1 MARVLLV
8 LYSLVFVMQQVS
20 TQVSSDVHTYRG
32 NQSFEKGD
40 FDDASYHYL
49 KTLQNKSEDFR
60 AQYNLGN
67 TLYKK
72 NQYSDAVS
80 TYQKALKNAKTKE
93 QKTATLYNLGNAY
106 FKNKQQKEAVDS
118 YKQALK
124 LDPNNQTILKNL
136 QIALQKKDS
145 KQQQQEQDQQQ
156 SQQQRNNEQNK
167 GGKENPMDMYA
178 PENDKF
184 KKEQQENQQQEDN
197 SNKKEEPNQPK
208 ELEKELLQY
217 IEERERHTAK
227 RALGKQ
233 GYAQPQSNR
242 KDW

>member
-8 LYSLVFVMQQVS
+8 LYSLVFVMQVS
-20 TQVSSDVHTYRG
+20 AQVSSDVHTHRG

-49 KTLQNKSEDFR
+49 KTLQGKSEDFR

-72 NQYSDAVS
+72 NQYSDAIS

-106 FKNKQQKEAVDS
+106 SKNKQQKEAIDS
-118 YKQALK
+118 YKKALK

-156 SQQQRNNEQNK
+156 SQQQQNNEQNK
-167 GGKENPMDMYA
+167 GEKENPMDMYA
-178 PENDKF
+178 PENDKL
-184 KKEQQENQQQEDN
+184 KKEQQEGQQQEEN
-197 SNKKEEPNQPK
+197 SNKEEPNQPK
-208 ELEKELLQY
+208 ELEKELLRY

>member
-8 LYSLVFVMQQVS
+8 LYSLVFVMQVS
-20 TQVSSDVHTYRG
+20 AQVSSDVHTHRG

-49 KTLQNKSEDFR
+49 KTLQDKSEDFR

-106 FKNKQQKEAVDS
+106 YKNKQQKEAVDS

-156 SQQQRNNEQNK
+156 SQQQQNNEQNK
-167 GGKENPMDMYA
+167 GEKENPMDMYA
-178 PENDKF
+178 PENDKL
-184 KKEQQENQQQEDN
+184 KKEQQEGQQQEEN
-197 SNKKEEPNQPK
+197 SNKEEPNQPK
-208 ELEKELLQY
+208 ELEKELLRY

-227 RALGKQ
+227 RALRKQ

>member
-8 LYSLVFVMQQVS
+8 LYSLVFVMQVS
-20 TQVSSDVHTYRG
+20 AQVSSDVHIHRG

-40 FDDASYHYL
+40 FDDASYYYL
-49 KTLQNKSEDFR
+49 KTLQGKSEDFR

-93 QKTATLYNLGNAY
+93 QKIATLYNLGNAY

-156 SQQQRNNEQNK
+156 SQQQQQNK
-167 GGKENPMDMYA
+167 EEKENPMDMYA

-184 KKEQQENQQQEDN
+184 RKEQQDSKQQEDN
-197 SNKKEEPNQPK
+197 SNKEEPNQPK
-208 ELEKELLQY
+208 ELEKELLRY
-217 IEERERHTAK
+217 IEERERNTAK

>member
-8 LYSLVFVMQQVS
+8 LYSLVFVMQVS
-20 TQVSSDVHTYRG
+20 AQVSSDVHTHRG

-49 KTLQNKSEDFR
+49 KTLQGKSEDFR

-72 NQYSDAVS
+72 NQYSDAIS

-156 SQQQRNNEQNK
+156 SQQQQNNEQNK
-167 GGKENPMDMYA
+167 GEKENPMDMYA
-178 PENDKF
+178 PENDKL
-184 KKEQQENQQQEDN
+184 KKEQQEGQQQEEN
-197 SNKKEEPNQPK
+197 SNKEEPNQPK
-208 ELEKELLQY
+208 ELEKELLRY

>member
-8 LYSLVFVMQQVS
+8 LYSLVFVMQVS
-20 TQVSSDVHTYRG
+20 AQVSSDVHTHRG

-49 KTLQNKSEDFR
+49 KTLQGKSEDFR

-106 FKNKQQKEAVDS
+106 FKNKQQKEAIDS

-156 SQQQRNNEQNK
+156 SQQQQQNNQQDK
-167 GGKENPMDMYA
+167 GEKENPMDMYA

-184 KKEQQENQQQEDN
+184 KKEQQDSQKQEDN

-217 IEERERHTAK
+217 IEEQERNTAK

>member
-8 LYSLVFVMQQVS
+8 LYSLVFVMQVS
-20 TQVSSDVHTYRG
+20 AQVSSDVHTHRG

-49 KTLQNKSEDFR
+49 KTLQGKSEDFR

-72 NQYSDAVS
+72 NQYSDAIS

-156 SQQQRNNEQNK
+156 SQQQQQNNQQDK
-167 GGKENPMDMYA
+167 GEKENPMDMYA

-184 KKEQQENQQQEDN
+184 KKEQQDSKQQEDN

-217 IEERERHTAK
+217 IEERERNTAK

>member
-1 MARVLLV
+1 MARVLLI
-8 LYSLVFVMQQVS
+8 LYSLVFVMQVS
-20 TQVSSDVHTYRG
+20 AQVSSDVHTYRG

-49 KTLQNKSEDFR
+49 KTLQGKSEDFR

-184 KKEQQENQQQEDN
+184 RKERQDHQQQEDN
-197 SNKKEEPNQPK
+197 SNKEEPNQPK

>member
-1 MARVLLV
+1 MARVLLI
-8 LYSLVFVMQQVS
+8 LYSLVFVMQVS
-20 TQVSSDVHTYRG
+20 AQVSSDVHTYRG

-49 KTLQNKSEDFR
+49 KTLQGKSEDFR

-106 FKNKQQKEAVDS
+106 FKNKQQKEALDS

-184 KKEQQENQQQEDN
+184 RKERQDHQQQEDN
-197 SNKKEEPNQPK
+197 SNKEEPNQPK

>member
-8 LYSLVFVMQQVS
+8 LYSLVFVMQVS
-20 TQVSSDVHTYRG
+20 AQVSSDVHTYRG

-49 KTLQNKSEDFR
+49 KTLQDKSEDFK

-93 QKTATLYNLGNAY
+93 QKIATLYNLGNAY

-156 SQQQRNNEQNK
+156 SQQQQQNNEQNK
-167 GGKENPMDMYA
+167 GEKENPMDMYA

-184 KKEQQENQQQEDN
+184 KKEQQDSQQQEDN
-197 SNKKEEPNQPK
+197 SNKEEPNQPK
-208 ELEKELLQY
+208 ELEKELLRY
-217 IEERERHTAK
+217 IEERERNTAK

>member
-8 LYSLVFVMQQVS
+8 LYSLVFVMQVS
-20 TQVSSDVHTYRG
+20 AQVSSDVHTHRG
-32 NQSFEKGD
+32 NQSFEKGE

-49 KTLQNKSEDFR
+49 KTLQGKSEDFR

-93 QKTATLYNLGNAY
+93 QKTAALYNLGNAY
-106 FKNKQQKEAVDS
+106 YKNKQQKEAVDS

-156 SQQQRNNEQNK
+156 SQQQQNNEQNK
-167 GGKENPMDMYA
+167 GEKENPMDMYA
-178 PENDKF
+178 PENDKL
-184 KKEQQENQQQEDN
+184 KKEQQEGQQQEEN
-197 SNKKEEPNQPK
+197 SNKEEPNQPK
-208 ELEKELLQY
+208 ELEKELLRY

>member
-8 LYSLVFVMQQVS
+8 LYSLVFVMQVS
-20 TQVSSDVHTYRG
+20 AQVSSDVHTHRG

-49 KTLQNKSEDFR
+49 KTLEDKSDDFR

-156 SQQQRNNEQNK
+156 SQQQQNNEQNK
-167 GGKENPMDMYA
+167 GEKENPMDMYA
-178 PENDKF
+178 PENDKL
-184 KKEQQENQQQEDN
+184 KKEQQEGQQQEEN
-197 SNKKEEPNQPK
+197 SNKEELNQPK
-208 ELEKELLQY
+208 ELEKELLRY

>member
-1 MARVLLV
+1 M
-8 LYSLVFVMQQVS
+8 
-20 TQVSSDVHTYRG
+20 
-32 NQSFEKGD
+32 
-40 FDDASYHYL
+40 
-49 KTLQNKSEDFR
+49 
-60 AQYNLGN
+60 
-67 TLYKK
+67 
-72 NQYSDAVS
+72 
-80 TYQKALKNAKTKE
+80 
-93 QKTATLYNLGNAY
+93 GNAY

-156 SQQQRNNEQNK
+156 SQQQQNNEQNK
-167 GGKENPMDMYA
+167 GEKENPMDMYA
-178 PENDKF
+178 PENDKL
-184 KKEQQENQQQEDN
+184 KKEQQEGQQQEEN
-197 SNKKEEPNQPK
+197 SNKEEPNQPK
-208 ELEKELLQY
+208 ELEKELLRY

>member
-1 MARVLLV
+1 MVRILLV
-8 LYSLVFVMQQVS
+8 VYSFVFMIPVS
-20 TQVSSDVHTYRG
+20 AQVSSDVHTHRG

-49 KTLQNKSEDFR
+49 KTLEDKSDDFR

-93 QKTATLYNLGNAY
+93 QKTAALYNLGNAY
-106 FKNKQQKEAVDS
+106 YKNKQQKEAVDS

-136 QIALQKKDS
+136 QIA
-145 KQQQQEQDQQQ
+145 QQQ
-156 SQQQRNNEQNK
+156 SQQQQNNEQNK
-167 GGKENPMDMYA
+167 GEKENPMDMYA
-178 PENDKF
+178 PENDKL
-184 KKEQQENQQQEDN
+184 KKEQQEGQQQEEN
-197 SNKKEEPNQPK
+197 SNKEEPNQPK
-208 ELEKELLQY
+208 ELEKELLRY

-233 GYAQPQSNR
+233 GYAQTQSNR

>member
-1 MARVLLV
+1 MVRILLV
-8 LYSLVFVMQQVS
+8 VYSFVFMIPVS
-20 TQVSSDVHTYRG
+20 AQVSSDVHTHRG
-32 NQSFEKGD
+32 NQSFDKGD

-49 KTLQNKSEDFR
+49 KTLEDKSDDFR

-93 QKTATLYNLGNAY
+93 QKTAALYNLGNAY
-106 FKNKQQKEAVDS
+106 YKNKQQKEAVDS

-156 SQQQRNNEQNK
+156 SQQQQNNEQNK
-167 GGKENPMDMYA
+167 GEKENPMDMYA

-233 GYAQPQSNR
+233 GYVQPQSNR

>member
-1 MARVLLV
+1 MARVLLI
-8 LYSLVFVMQQVS
+8 LYSLVFVMQVS
-20 TQVSSDVHTYRG
+20 AQVSSDVHTYRG

-49 KTLQNKSEDFR
+49 KTLQGKSEDFR

-184 KKEQQENQQQEDN
+184 RKERQDHQQQEDN
-197 SNKKEEPNQPK
+197 SNKEEPNQPK

-242 KDW
+242 KDL

>member
-1 MARVLLV
+1 MVRILLV
-8 LYSLVFVMQQVS
+8 VYSFVFMIPVS
-20 TQVSSDVHTYRG
+20 AQVSSDVHTHRG

-49 KTLQNKSEDFR
+49 KTLEDKSDDFR

-93 QKTATLYNLGNAY
+93 QKTAALYNLGNAY
-106 FKNKQQKEAVDS
+106 YKNKQH
-118 YKQALK
+118 KQALK

-156 SQQQRNNEQNK
+156 SQQQQNNEQNK
-167 GGKENPMDMYA
+167 GEKENPMDMYA
-178 PENDKF
+178 PEKDKL
-184 KKEQQENQQQEDN
+184 KKEQQEGQQQEEN
-197 SNKKEEPNQPK
+197 SNKEEPNQPK
-208 ELEKELLQY
+208 ELEKELLRY

>member
-1 MARVLLV
+1 MVRILLV
-8 LYSLVFVMQQVS
+8 VYSFVFMIPVS
-20 TQVSSDVHTYRG
+20 AQVSSDVHTHRG

-49 KTLQNKSEDFR
+49 KTLEDKSDDFR

-67 TLYKK
+67 
-72 NQYSDAVS
+72 
-80 TYQKALKNAKTKE
+80 
-93 QKTATLYNLGNAY
+93 AY
-106 FKNKQQKEAVDS
+106 YKNKQQKEAVDS

-156 SQQQRNNEQNK
+156 SQQQQNNEQNK
-167 GGKENPMDMYA
+167 GEKENPMDMYA
-178 PENDKF
+178 PENDKL
-184 KKEQQENQQQEDN
+184 KKEQQEGQQQEEN
-197 SNKKEEPNQPK
+197 SNKEEPNQPK
-208 ELEKELLQY
+208 ELEKELLRY

>member
-8 LYSLVFVMQQVS
+8 LYSLVFVMQVS
-20 TQVSSDVHTYRG
+20 AQVSSDVHTHRG

-49 KTLQNKSEDFR
+49 KTLQGKSEDFR

-156 SQQQRNNEQNK
+156 SQQQQQNNQQDK
-167 GGKENPMDMYA
+167 GEKENPMDMYA

-184 KKEQQENQQQEDN
+184 KKEQQDSKQQEDN

-217 IEERERHTAK
+217 IEERERNTAK

>member
-8 LYSLVFVMQQVS
+8 LYSLVFVMQVS
-20 TQVSSDVHTYRG
+20 AQVSSDVHTHRG

-49 KTLQNKSEDFR
+49 KTLQGKSEDFR

-93 QKTATLYNLGNAY
+93 QKTAALYNLGNAY
-106 FKNKQQKEAVDS
+106 YKNKQQKEAVDS

-156 SQQQRNNEQNK
+156 SQQQQNNEQNK
-167 GGKENPMDMYA
+167 GEKENPMDMYA
-178 PENDKF
+178 PENDKL
-184 KKEQQENQQQEDN
+184 KKEQQEGQQQEEN
-197 SNKKEEPNQPK
+197 SNKEEPNQPK
-208 ELEKELLQY
+208 ELEKELLRY

>member
-1 MARVLLV
+1 MARVLLI
-8 LYSLVFVMQQVS
+8 LYSLVFVMQVS
-20 TQVSSDVHTYRG
+20 AQVSSDVHTYRG

-49 KTLQNKSEDFR
+49 KTLQGKSEDFR

-156 SQQQRNNEQNK
+156 SQQQQNNEQNK
-167 GGKENPMDMYA
+167 GEKENPMDMYA
-178 PENDKF
+178 PENDKL
-184 KKEQQENQQQEDN
+184 KKEQQEGQQQEEN
-197 SNKKEEPNQPK
+197 SNKEEPNQPK
-208 ELEKELLQY
+208 ELEKELLRY

-233 GYAQPQSNR
+233 GYAQTQSNR

>member
-1 MARVLLV
+1 MARILLV
-8 LYSLVFVMQQVS
+8 VYSFVFMIPVS
-20 TQVSSDVHTYRG
+20 AQVSSDVHTHRG

-49 KTLQNKSEDFR
+49 KTLEDKSDDFR

-72 NQYSDAVS
+72 NQYSDAIS

-124 LDPNNQTILKNL
+124 LDPNNQTILKT
-136 QIALQKKDS
+136 LQKKDS

>member
-1 MARVLLV
+1 MVRILLV
-8 LYSLVFVMQQVS
+8 VYSFVFMIPVS
-20 TQVSSDVHTYRG
+20 AQVSSDVHTHRG

-49 KTLQNKSEDFR
+49 KTLEDKSDDFR

-93 QKTATLYNLGNAY
+93 QKTAALYNLGNAY
-106 FKNKQQKEAVDS
+106 YKNKQQKEAVDS

-156 SQQQRNNEQNK
+156 SQQQQNNEQNK
-167 GGKENPMDMYA
+167 GEKENPMDMYA
-178 PENDKF
+178 PENDKL
-184 KKEQQENQQQEDN
+184 KKEQQEEN
-197 SNKKEEPNQPK
+197 SNKEEPNQPK
-208 ELEKELLQY
+208 ELEKELLRY

-233 GYAQPQSNR
+233 GYAQTQSNR

>member
-8 LYSLVFVMQQVS
+8 LYSLVFVMQVS
-20 TQVSSDVHTYRG
+20 AQVSSDVHTHRG

-49 KTLQNKSEDFR
+49 KTLQGKSEDFR

-156 SQQQRNNEQNK
+156 SQQQQQNNQQDK
-167 GGKENPMDMYA
+167 GEKENPMDMYA

-184 KKEQQENQQQEDN
+184 KKEQQDSKQQEDN
-197 SNKKEEPNQPK
+197 SN
-208 ELEKELLQY
+208 
-217 IEERERHTAK
+217 K

>member
-1 MARVLLV
+1 MVRVLLV
-8 LYSLVFVMQQVS
+8 LYSLVFVMQVS
-20 TQVSSDVHTYRG
+20 AQVSSDVHTHRG
-32 NQSFEKGD
+32 NQSFEKGN

-49 KTLQNKSEDFR
+49 KTLQGKSEDFR

-93 QKTATLYNLGNAY
+93 QKTAALYNLGNAY
-106 FKNKQQKEAVDS
+106 YKNKQQKEAIDS

-145 KQQQQEQDQQQ
+145 KEQDQQQ
-156 SQQQRNNEQNK
+156 SQQQQNNEQNK
-167 GGKENPMDMYA
+167 GEKENPMDMYA
-178 PENDKF
+178 PENDKL
-184 KKEQQENQQQEDN
+184 KKEQQEGQQQEEN
-197 SNKKEEPNQPK
+197 SNKEEPNQPK
-208 ELEKELLQY
+208 ELEKELLRY

>member
-8 LYSLVFVMQQVS
+8 LYSLVFVMQVS
-20 TQVSSDVHTYRG
+20 AQVSSDVHTHRG

-49 KTLQNKSEDFR
+49 KTLQGKSEDFR

-106 FKNKQQKEAVDS
+106 FKNKQRKEAVDS

-156 SQQQRNNEQNK
+156 SQQQQQNNQQDK
-167 GGKENPMDMYA
+167 GEKENPMDMYA

-184 KKEQQENQQQEDN
+184 KKEQQDSKQQEDN

-217 IEERERHTAK
+217 IEERERNTAK

>member
-8 LYSLVFVMQQVS
+8 LYSLVFVMQVS
-20 TQVSSDVHTYRG
+20 AQVSSDVHTHRG
-32 NQSFEKGD
+32 NQSFEKGN

-49 KTLQNKSEDFR
+49 KTLQGKSEDFR
-60 AQYNLGN
+60 ARYNLGN

-93 QKTATLYNLGNAY
+93 QKIATLYNLGNAY

-156 SQQQRNNEQNK
+156 SQQQQQNNEQNK
-167 GGKENPMDMYA
+167 G
-178 PENDKF
+178 
-184 KKEQQENQQQEDN
+184 
-197 SNKKEEPNQPK
+197 
-208 ELEKELLQY
+208 
-217 IEERERHTAK
+217 
-227 RALGKQ
+227 
-233 GYAQPQSNR
+233 
-242 KDW
+242 

>member
-1 MARVLLV
+1 MVRILLV
-8 LYSLVFVMQQVS
+8 VYSFVFMIPVS
-20 TQVSSDVHTYRG
+20 AQVSSDVHTHRG
-32 NQSFEKGD
+32 NQSFDKGD

-49 KTLQNKSEDFR
+49 KTLEDKSDDFR

-93 QKTATLYNLGNAY
+93 QKTAALYNLGNAY
-106 FKNKQQKEAVDS
+106 YKNKQQKEAVDS

-156 SQQQRNNEQNK
+156 SQQQQNNEQNK
-167 GGKENPMDMYA
+167 GEKENPMDMYA
-178 PENDKF
+178 PENDKL
-184 KKEQQENQQQEDN
+184 KKEQQEEN
-197 SNKKEEPNQPK
+197 SNKEEPNQPK
-208 ELEKELLQY
+208 ELEKELLRY

>member
-1 MARVLLV
+1 MVRILLV
-8 LYSLVFVMQQVS
+8 VYSFVFMIPVS
-20 TQVSSDVHTYRG
+20 AQVSSDVHTHRG

-49 KTLQNKSEDFR
+49 KTLEDKSDDFR

-80 TYQKALKNAKTKE
+80 TYQK
-93 QKTATLYNLGNAY
+93 TAALYNLGNAY
-106 FKNKQQKEAVDS
+106 YKNKQQKEAVDS

-145 KQQQQEQDQQQ
+145 KQQQEQDQQQ
-156 SQQQRNNEQNK
+156 SQQQQQNNEQNK
-167 GGKENPMDMYA
+167 GEKENPMDMYA
-178 PENDKF
+178 PENDKL
-184 KKEQQENQQQEDN
+184 KKEQQEGQQQEEN
-197 SNKKEEPNQPK
+197 SNKEEPNQPK
-208 ELEKELLQY
+208 ELEKELLRY

>member
-8 LYSLVFVMQQVS
+8 LYSLVFVMQVS
-20 TQVSSDVHTYRG
+20 AQVSSDVHTYRG

-49 KTLQNKSEDFR
+49 KTLQGKSEDFR

-67 TLYKK
+67 ALYKK

-156 SQQQRNNEQNK
+156 FQQQQQNNEQNK
-167 GGKENPMDMYA
+167 GEKENPMDMYA

-184 KKEQQENQQQEDN
+184 KKEQQENHQQEDN

-217 IEERERHTAK
+217 IEERERNTAK

>member
-1 MARVLLV
+1 MVRVLLV
-8 LYSLVFVMQQVS
+8 LYSLVFVMQVS
-20 TQVSSDVHTYRG
+20 AQVSSDVHTHRG
-32 NQSFEKGD
+32 NQSFEKGN

-49 KTLQNKSEDFR
+49 KTLQGKSEDFR

-93 QKTATLYNLGNAY
+93 QKTAALYNLGNAY
-106 FKNKQQKEAVDS
+106 YKNKQQKEAVDS

-156 SQQQRNNEQNK
+156 SQQQQNNEQNK
-167 GGKENPMDMYA
+167 GEKENPMDMYA
-178 PENDKF
+178 PENDKL
-184 KKEQQENQQQEDN
+184 KKEQQEGQQQEEN
-197 SNKKEEPNQPK
+197 SNKEEPNQPK
-208 ELEKELLQY
+208 ELEKELLRY

>member
-8 LYSLVFVMQQVS
+8 LYSLVFVMQVS
-20 TQVSSDVHTYRG
+20 AQVSSDVHTHRG

-49 KTLQNKSEDFR
+49 KTLQDKSEDFR

-156 SQQQRNNEQNK
+156 SQQQQNNEQNK
-167 GGKENPMDMYA
+167 GEKENPMDMYA
-178 PENDKF
+178 PENDKL
-184 KKEQQENQQQEDN
+184 KKEQQEGQQQEEN
-197 SNKKEEPNQPK
+197 SNKEEPNQPK
-208 ELEKELLQY
+208 ELEKELLRY

-227 RALGKQ
+227 RALRKQ

>member
-8 LYSLVFVMQQVS
+8 LYSLVFVMQVS
-20 TQVSSDVHTYRG
+20 AQVSSDVHTHRG

-49 KTLQNKSEDFR
+49 KTLQDKSEDFR

-67 TLYKK
+67 
-72 NQYSDAVS
+72 
-80 TYQKALKNAKTKE
+80 
-93 QKTATLYNLGNAY
+93 TLYNLGNAY

>member
-8 LYSLVFVMQQVS
+8 LYSLVFVMQVS
-20 TQVSSDVHTYRG
+20 AQVSSDVHTHRG

-49 KTLQNKSEDFR
+49 KTLQDKSEDFR

-124 LDPNNQTILKNL
+124 IDPNNQTILKNL

-156 SQQQRNNEQNK
+156 NNEQNK

-184 KKEQQENQQQEDN
+184 KKEQQDSQKQEDN

>member
-1 MARVLLV
+1 MVRILLV
-8 LYSLVFVMQQVS
+8 VYSFVFMIPIS
-20 TQVSSDVHTYRG
+20 AQVSSDVHTHRG

-49 KTLQNKSEDFR
+49 KTLEDKSDDFR

-93 QKTATLYNLGNAY
+93 QKTAALYNLGNAY
-106 FKNKQQKEAVDS
+106 YKNKQQKEAVDS

-156 SQQQRNNEQNK
+156 SQQQQQNNEQNK
-167 GGKENPMDMYA
+167 GEKENPMDMYA
-178 PENDKF
+178 PENDKL
-184 KKEQQENQQQEDN
+184 KKEQQEEQQQEEN
-197 SNKKEEPNQPK
+197 SNKEEPNQPK
-208 ELEKELLQY
+208 ELEKELLRHR
-217 IEERERHTAK
+217 EEEESHTAK

>member
-8 LYSLVFVMQQVS
+8 LYSLVFVMQVS
-20 TQVSSDVHTYRG
+20 AQVSSDVHTHRG

-49 KTLQNKSEDFR
+49 KTLQDKSEDFR

-72 NQYSDAVS
+72 NQYSDAIS

-106 FKNKQQKEAVDS
+106 YKNKQQKEAVDS

-156 SQQQRNNEQNK
+156 SQQQQQNNQQDK
-167 GGKENPMDMYA
+167 GEKENPMDMYA

-184 KKEQQENQQQEDN
+184 KKEQQDSKQQEDN

-217 IEERERHTAK
+217 IEERERNTAK

>member
-1 MARVLLV
+1 MARVLLI
-8 LYSLVFVMQQVS
+8 LYSLVFVMQVS
-20 TQVSSDVHTYRG
+20 AQVSSDVHTYRG

-49 KTLQNKSEDFR
+49 KTLQGKSEDFR
-60 AQYNLGN
+60 AQYNLGK

-184 KKEQQENQQQEDN
+184 RKERQDHQQQEDN
-197 SNKKEEPNQPK
+197 SNKEEPNQPK

>member
-8 LYSLVFVMQQVS
+8 LYSLVFVMQVS
-20 TQVSSDVHTYRG
+20 AQVSSDVHTHRG

-49 KTLQNKSEDFR
+49 KTLQGKSEDFR

-145 KQQQQEQDQQQ
+145 KQQQQEQNQQQ
-156 SQQQRNNEQNK
+156 SQQQQQNNEQNK
-167 GGKENPMDMYA
+167 GEKENPMDMYA

-184 KKEQQENQQQEDN
+184 KKEQQDHQQQEDN

-217 IEERERHTAK
+217 IEERERNTAK

>member
-1 MARVLLV
+1 MVRILLV
-8 LYSLVFVMQQVS
+8 VYSFVFMIPVS
-20 TQVSSDVHTYRG
+20 AQVSSDVHTHRG

-49 KTLQNKSEDFR
+49 KTLEDKSDDFR

-93 QKTATLYNLGNAY
+93 QKTAALYNLGNAY
-106 FKNKQQKEAVDS
+106 YKNKQQKEAVDS

-156 SQQQRNNEQNK
+156 SQQQQNNEQNK
-167 GGKENPMDMYA
+167 GEKENPMDMYA
-178 PENDKF
+178 PENDKL
-184 KKEQQENQQQEDN
+184 KKEQQEEN
-197 SNKKEEPNQPK
+197 SNKEEPNQPK
-208 ELEKELLQY
+208 ELEKELLRY

-242 KDW
+242 NDW

>member
-1 MARVLLV
+1 MARVLLI
-8 LYSLVFVMQQVS
+8 LYSLVFVMQVS
-20 TQVSSDVHTYRG
+20 AQVSSDVHTYRG

-49 KTLQNKSEDFR
+49 KTLQGKSEDFR

-93 QKTATLYNLGNAY
+93 QKTAALYNLGNAY
-106 FKNKQQKEAVDS
+106 YKNKQQKEAVDS

-156 SQQQRNNEQNK
+156 SQQQQNNEQNK
-167 GGKENPMDMYA
+167 GEKENPMDMYA
-178 PENDKF
+178 PENDKL
-184 KKEQQENQQQEDN
+184 KKEQQEGQQQEEN
-197 SNKKEEPNQPK
+197 SNKEEPNQPK
-208 ELEKELLQY
+208 ELEKELLRY

-233 GYAQPQSNR
+233 GYAQTQSNR